1 MPVITGVQ
9 CFSQRKLCM
18 AAAAPESEVYKLG
31 TDKAIQYYCTSITT
45 QDTPQGPKGRRQI
58 S

>member
-1 MPVITGVQ
+1 
-9 CFSQRKLCM
+9 M